1 MENNNVYSGSFF
13 LSNNTSSSLNQVKID
28 LYVKKYISCRINA
41 TTGKNLAPYASL
53 EIRKD
58 VFMTNNDPNKKVEI
72 KMEIKYIR
80 DGNNIND
87 TKVFIISN

>member
-1 MENNNVYSGSFF
+1 MKNNNVYSGSFF

-28 LYVKKYISCRINA
+28 LYVKKHISCRINA